1 MRLAARGLTVR
12 IAGCAIVHDATLAL
26 APGEFVGLLG
36 PNGAGKSTLVRA
48 LAGVIAHDGEVLLDG
63 APARRMAP
71 RERARALAYLPQ
83 DRRVEWGITVRDVVA
98 LGRHPYQ
105 GRFARLTPADAQ
117 AIDAAIAAV
126 GAGGIADRSAKVLSG
141 GETARVLLARAL
153 AVGAPLLLADEPIA
167 ALDPFHQL
175 QVMEILRARAD
186 AGTGV
191 LAVLHDL
198 TLAARFLDRVIVM
211 NGGEIVREG
220 PPGQVLDR
228 ALLEEVYGVTPLIG
242 EHEGSRWLLPWR
254 RREAGGDIRPRD

>member
-1 MRLAARGLTVR
+1 MRLEARRLTVR
-12 IAGCAIVHDATLAL
+12 IAGCAIVHDASLAV

-48 LAGVIAHDGEVLLDG
+48 LAGVVAHEGEVLLDR
-63 APARRMAP
+63 APARRLPP
-71 RERARALAYLPQ
+71 RVRARALAYLPQ

-98 LGRHPYQ
+98 LGRHPFQ
-105 GRFARLTPADAQ
+105 GRFARLTAADEH
-117 AIDAAIAAV
+117 AIDTAIDEV
-126 GAGGIADRSAKVLSG
+126 GARGIATRSARVLSG

-211 NGGEIVREG
+211 RGGEIVRDG
-220 PPGQVLDR
+220 PPGTVLDR
-228 ALLEEVYGVTPLIG
+228 ALLEQVYGVTPLIG
-242 EHEGSRWLLPWR
+242 EHEGSRWLVPWR
-254 RREAGGDIRPRD
+254 RREAGGDLRPKN